1 MYRGK
6 PSPFFQEPPYRVLTE
21 ISNDDFKEPKTRITA
36 SETMIVA
43 QVLAENGRFAGDVKK
58 ILDTQGDIVL
68 DTFYYVNYVN
78 KLKNVTI
85 ELNRKK

>member
-1 MYRGK
+1 
-6 PSPFFQEPPYRVLTE
+6 
-21 ISNDDFKEPKTRITA
+21 
-36 SETMIVA
+36 MIVA